1 MTDAQAANIEVTVKS
16 ILNPGHHKIS
26 CGKGTVLSSIRYYGT
41 NRVRYYLDNPDESQ
55 VRKGFFEYQ
64 DFLSPLE
71 FLHMLPLFGLYLA
84 LPKRSYLY
92 NPVTQL
98 YVTSESIAGFSLTK
112 GSDRPLRVF
121 NESPTKRE
129 FTLLKCRYPIY
140 ADVPVYLRGQHKGI
154 PSAVISCWIGYVRQ
168 VLREERRPRLIT
180 FGRVGLNGRRRTL
193 SNHPR
198 LRYRLATPQ

>member
-16 ILNPGHHKIS
+16 ILNPGHHKTS

-92 NPVTQL
+92 NHVTQL
-98 YVTSESIAGFSLTK
+98 YVTSESIAGFSPTK
-112 GSDRPLRVF
+112 GADRPLRVC
-121 NESPTKRE
+121 NESPTARE
-129 FTLLKCRYPIY
+129 FTLLKSQYPIY
-140 ADVPVYLRGQHKGI
+140 ADVPVYLRGQHKGT
-154 PSAVISCWIGYVRQ
+154 PSAVVSCWIGYVRQ
-168 VLREERRPRLIT
+168 VLREERRQRLIT
-180 FGRVGLNGRRRTL
+180 FGRAGLNGRTL
-193 SNHPR
+193 SKSRP
-198 LRYRLATPQ
+198 LRYRLATVSRT